1 MNINKRSKK
10 NKTMNC
16 RMKGEKE
23 EKRRITNQIKKT
35 IIGIEKKKSDTRKP
49 EKNTHKKGGTVEN
62 VR

>member
-1 MNINKRSKK
+1 
-10 NKTMNC
+10 MNC

-49 EKNTHKKGGTVEN
+49 EKNTHTKKGGP
-62 VR
+62 